1 MAINKNPYGVGY
13 SGENAYDRPRSCECC
28 GIKYLWHGTAQME
41 ALPAICPP
49 CTKHSDD
56 TLELEV
62 EAHREH
68 QPRLIKAV
76 SAAHEMTRATKME
89 NSRLEGENKEKRR
102 QVAAAYKARDRYRY
116 RSIVETFEGRHQRDG
131 KKCTCGD
138 NDCKILEVL
147 NKNRPPSDWDYW
159 PR

>member
-13 SGENAYDRPRSCECC
+13 SGENAYDRVRWCECC
-28 GIKYLWHGTAQME
+28 GIRYLWHGTAQME
-41 ALPAICPP
+41 GTPAICPP
-49 CTKHSDD
+49 CTNHSAE

-62 EAHREH
+62 EAYREH

-76 SAAHEMTRATKME
+76 SAAHEMTRATKAV
-89 NSRLEGENKEKRR
+89 NSRLEGDNKRKGQ
-102 QVAAAYKARDRYRY
+102 QVAAAYEARDRY

-138 NDCKILEVL
+138 NDCEILEVL
-147 NKNRPPSDWDYW
+147 NVNRPRSDWNY
-159 PR
+159 